1 MEPYVISEL
10 ESNSGKSETLA
21 GAARTQSVGPAFGI
35 AEIKPL
41 ELNVTTLVDRNISP
55 PSPANYYDKIS
66 GMAMRAIP
74 EAEIAAPRRRRPRG
88 RFPPPSPKPR
98 RRHLCLPASPQA
110 EASVLPEPEPSA
122 PPLIRFWG
130 K

>member
-41 ELNVTTLVDRNISP
+41 ELNVTDRKSTRLNS
-55 PSPANYYDKIS
+55 SH
-66 GMAMRAIP
+66 
-74 EAEIAAPRRRRPRG
+74 RG
-88 RFPPPSPKPR
+88 
-98 RRHLCLPASPQA
+98 
-110 EASVLPEPEPSA
+110 
-122 PPLIRFWG
+122 
-130 K
+130 